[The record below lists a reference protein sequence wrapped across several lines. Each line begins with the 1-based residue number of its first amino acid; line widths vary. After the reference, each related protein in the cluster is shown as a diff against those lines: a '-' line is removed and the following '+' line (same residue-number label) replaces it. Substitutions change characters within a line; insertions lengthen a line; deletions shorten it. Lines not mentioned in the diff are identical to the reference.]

1 MTLWCISF
9 WQTCLLYLI
18 LKLTEADFFLS
29 AVSSFVVTRF
39 RGILYLVIIFYL
51 YTCSTLIQNH
61 LNSCSYSC
69 GWIFDLAAGII
80 FFIQKY
86 CLSARAIYREHR
98 IWLFQIVVNEIM
110 VIQIYISCRFKCLI
124 TFFFHIFFRK
134 FLKNPKIFKLC
145 FFGLQ
150 TPESKAPYKFILIKQ
165 KMLFWLRCTFLLFS
179 FVYKIKIIIYSFSS
193 CFI

>member
-1 MTLWCISF
+1 MVNWI
-9 WQTCLLYLI
+9 
-18 LKLTEADFFLS
+18 KLRSHHDSLMYFVLTDMPAIFDSKAHWGWFFLS

-39 RGILYLVIIFYL
+39 RGILYLEIIFYL

-124 TFFFHIFFRK
+124 TFFFHIFFRT
-134 FLKNPKIFKLC
+134 FLENPKIFKLC

-150 TPESKAPYKFILIKQ
+150 TPESKAPYIFILINQ
-165 KMLFWLRCTFLLFS
+165 KM
-179 FVYKIKIIIYSFSS
+179 
-193 CFI
+193 

>member
-124 TFFFHIFFRK
+124 TFFFTFFSEH
-134 FLKNPKIFKLC
+134 FLRILKIFKLC

-150 TPESKAPYKFILIKQ
+150 TPESKAPYIFILINQ
-165 KMLFWLRCTFLLFS
+165 KM
-179 FVYKIKIIIYSFSS
+179 
-193 CFI
+193 

>member
-124 TFFFHIFFRK
+124 TFFFSHFFQNISWESLRYSNCVSLDYRLQSPKHHINLFYSNRK
-134 FLKNPKIFKLC
+134 CNFD
-145 FFGLQ
+145 
-150 TPESKAPYKFILIKQ
+150 
-165 KMLFWLRCTFLLFS
+165 
-179 FVYKIKIIIYSFSS
+179 
-193 CFI
+193 

>member
-61 LNSCSYSC
+61 LNPCSYSC

-150 TPESKAPYKFILIKQ
+150 TPESKAPYTFILIKQ
-165 KMLFWLRCTFLLFS
+165 KM
-179 FVYKIKIIIYSFSS
+179 
-193 CFI
+193 

>member
-1 MTLWCISF
+1 MANWI
-9 WQTCLLYLI
+9 
-18 LKLTEADFFLS
+18 KLRSHHDSLMYFVLTDMPAIFDSKAHWGWFF
-29 AVSSFVVTRF
+29 FVGCFVIRRF
-39 RGILYLVIIFYL
+39 RGILYLGIIFYL

-124 TFFFHIFFRK
+124 TFFFHIFFR
-134 FLKNPKIFKLC
+134 
-145 FFGLQ
+145 
-150 TPESKAPYKFILIKQ
+150 
-165 KMLFWLRCTFLLFS
+165 TFLENP
-179 FVYKIKIIIYSFSS
+179 
-193 CFI
+193 